1 MAISVVGQYPRFRA
15 WDPATKLP
23 LVGGK
28 LYCYAPGTTTTK
40 AIYTTYARTVQA
52 ANPVIL
58 DANGEGLFYLDGR
71 YDLALFDSNDVPVWT
86 VADYN
91 DQPVSAT
98 SSVTAPGVEG
108 GPTNPSFEFEG
119 ATAGL
124 PANWTIFKWNTVV
137 LDTMVSFS
145 GTKSLKFT
153 SPGGAPGTSGGG
165 TATSDKFTT
174 SPASIIS
181 VGVTLKSS
189 VAGVHNQ
196 VQLLEYNSADALQAT
211 TTIYDD
217 AATNPASFTTF
228 WRTVTLGANTAWV
241 KVYIV
246 GAHNDSA
253 VAGSTWVDAVE
264 LRQSTAGGTINLNHL
279 TFAASLV
286 VTSAGLT
293 ITAEDFIVDSADS
306 NVQTSVTSVLSAST
320 TLDVLAGT
328 ALVLQG
334 NTVAVNGLASATVTT
349 PVLTINAATS
359 TTLTS
364 PVVTITA
371 ATSTGI
377 TTPALTL
384 DSSTSITI
392 VTPLITSVL
401 GLVVGAATGG
411 AKGNGTIN
419 AVGLYDDNKLV
430 LTNGT
435 NNLAETLTIN
445 TFGIVLQT
453 ATGGSQGSGTLNAQG
468 LFVNGL
474 KVIKDGLNTLTTE
487 LTIQGAQE
495 IRHDNK
501 IWGYTNKA
509 IPVALASAEATQ
521 VLAHGNVTG
530 TTGARS
536 AGQGFSSVRNATG
549 SYTLT
554 WNSATAAVPSVVIT
568 ARNAALTHITITALS
583 TTACTYETADVGSG
597 LAADRDVCI
606 VVVGIR

>member
-1 MAISVVGQYPRFRA
+1 MAISVVGQYPKFRA

-28 LYCYAPGTTTTK
+28 LYCYAPGTTTNK

-58 DANGEGLFYLDGR
+58 DANGEGLFYLDGI
-71 YDLALFDSNDVPVWT
+71 YDLALFDSNDVAVWT

-91 DQPVSAT
+91 DQPTSA
-98 SSVTAPGVEG
+98 SASVTAPAVEG
-108 GPTNPSFEFEG
+108 SPTNPSFEFEG
-119 ATAGL
+119 ETAGL

-137 LDTMVSFS
+137 LDTVVSFS

-165 TATSDKFTT
+165 TATSDKFIT
-174 SPASIIS
+174 SPASTIS
-181 VGVTLKSS
+181 LGVTLKSS
-189 VAGVHNQ
+189 AAGVHNQ
-196 VQLLEYNSADALQAT
+196 VEILEYNSADALQAT

-217 AATNPASFTTF
+217 ATTNPAAFTTF
-228 WRTVTLGANTAWV
+228 WRTITLGANTAWA

-246 GAHNDSA
+246 GAKNDSP
-253 VAGSTWVDAVE
+253 VAGTTWVDGIE
-264 LRQSTAGGTINLNHL
+264 IRQATAGGTINLNHL

-306 NVQTSVTSVLSAST
+306 NVQTSVAGILSTST

-334 NTVAVNGLASATVTT
+334 NTIAINGLASTTVTTPALVVNATTSAAVTT
-349 PVLTINAATS
+349 PVLTITASTS
-359 TTLTS
+359 
-364 PVVTITA
+364 A
-371 ATSTGI
+371 GI

-384 DSSTSITI
+384 TSSTSITI

-430 LTNGT
+430 LANGT

-445 TFGIVLQT
+445 TFGVVLQ
-453 ATGGSQGSGTLNAQG
+453 APTGGSQGSGTLNAQG
-468 LFVNGL
+468 LFVHGKAAIHAGGNA
-474 KVIKDGLNTLTTE
+474 LTE
-487 LTIQGAQE
+487 SLTFTGNQE
-495 IRHDNK
+495 IIFDNK
-501 IWGYTNKA
+501 VTAYSNRAVAVA
-509 IPVALASAEATQ
+509 IASSVASQ
-521 VLAHGNVTG
+521 SIGHGRVTG
-530 TTGARS
+530 TTGALAS
-536 AGQGFSSVRNATG
+536 GQGFTPVRNAVG

-554 WNSATAAVPSVVIT
+554 WATAFSTTPAASVS
-568 ARNAALTHITITALS
+568 ALTSGRRATITAIS
-583 TTACTYETADVGSG
+583 TTTCSYETVNIGSG
-597 LAADRDVCI
+597 LAEDIDAAI
-606 VVVGIR
+606 VVVGNR